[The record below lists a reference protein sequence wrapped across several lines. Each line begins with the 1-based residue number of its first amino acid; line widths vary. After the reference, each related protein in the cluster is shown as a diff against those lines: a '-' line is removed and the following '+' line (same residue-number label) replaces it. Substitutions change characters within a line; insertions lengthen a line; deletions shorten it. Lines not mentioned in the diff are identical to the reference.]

1 MKRLIGILL
10 AVLPFWCANA
20 QIGSLE
26 QEIGSLLK
34 EKRYTE
40 VIETI
45 DRLLL
50 SMPDSAETLLS
61 TKAYCF
67 YKMKKHTQATET
79 LSQIEEYELTD
90 SISDALN
97 LYYTY
102 MNKDIEG
109 LKNRATELM
118 ETNPDLFLRQLRI
131 LEKKD
136 LDKLTD
142 AFSKS
147 LTEEDR
153 EDSPEFA
160 TTLGLMHYADS
171 NLMASYNELI
181 NTIVSYP
188 TPHSFF
194 ILGKVMC
201 QSKQYLSAIAYFNRA
216 ESLGMKTESLYAERS
231 KAKGFDKDFEGAIED
246 VNICLAVRPSDE
258 LYCLRGIYYTNLLQY
273 DKALADLNNALR
285 MNDTTAQYHNQKGI
299 VYTNLGKYSEAV
311 ASFQTALALDETL
324 PYVHGNLAIALEK
337 AGFKEQAVEHYK
349 INLKLHPD
357 HADTYFNLGRIAYS
371 EKRFKDAIKLL
382 SNSHDLNP
390 KYSETQYLLGL
401 AYIKT
406 SKPDL
411 ACFYFH
417 LALENQNPNAAEAI
431 KTHCDKESEAPNPQS
446 ESSSKASKKKNRKSK
461 KTTDESEN
469 AEEESET
476 QDEYSEDESD

>member
-1 MKRLIGILL
+1 MKKFFCILVALL
-10 AVLPFWCANA
+10 AFLCANA
-20 QIGSLE
+20 QLGVLE
-26 QEIGSLLK
+26 KEIGTMLK
-34 EKRYTE
+34 EKRYTD
-40 VIETI
+40 VVQTV

-50 SMPDSAETLLS
+50 SMPEDAETLLP

-67 YKMKKHTQATET
+67 YKLKKHTQATET
-79 LSQIEEYELTD
+79 LSLIDEYDLTD
-90 SISDALN
+90 SVSDALQ

-102 MNKDIEG
+102 MDKDIDG

-131 LEKKD
+131 LDKKD

-142 AFSKS
+142 AFSTS
-147 LTEEDR
+147 LTEEER
-153 EDSPEFA
+153 EESPEFV
-160 TTLGLMHYADS
+160 TTLGLMYYADS

-188 TPHSFF
+188 TPLSFF
-194 ILGKVMC
+194 ILGKVKVY
-201 QSKQYLSAIAYFNRA
+201 SKEYLSAIAYFNRA
-216 ESLGMKTESLYAERS
+216 ESLGMKTESLYTERS

-246 VNICLAVRPSDE
+246 LNICLAARASDE

-311 ASFQTALALDETL
+311 MSFRTALSLDENL

-349 INLKLHPD
+349 INLKRHPD

-371 EKRFKDAIKLL
+371 EMRFKDAIKLL
-382 SNSHDLNP
+382 SRSHELNP
-390 KYSETQYLLGL
+390 KYSDTQYLLGL

-411 ACFYFH
+411 ACLYFH
-417 LALENQNPNAAEAI
+417 IALDNKHPNAAEAI
-431 KTHCDKESEAPNPQS
+431 KTYCDKESEAPSPQA
-446 ESSSKASKKKNRKSK
+446 ESTSKASKKKNRKSK
-461 KTTDESEN
+461 KAKDEPEIT
-469 AEEESET
+469 EEENEA
-476 QDEYSEDESD
+476 QDEYSEEEFD